1 MDNGENWELL
11 QKVFSFLLS
20 KTHIISITMSRFFQG
35 SDSDTDSSSSSD
47 EEIYSDQEDEEQ
59 SDDDLEMD
67 ENDEDE
73 SEAEG
78 SGEED
83 EGAQRRNIFLRGAVS
98 DESDEEEGKRV
109 VRSAKDKRLQEI
121 EATTKLIENGGKIND
136 WVVISNG
143 IRISYPMY
151 TDLQNLKS

>member
-1 MDNGENWELL
+1 
-11 QKVFSFLLS
+11 
-20 KTHIISITMSRFFQG
+20 MSRFFQG

-47 EEIYSDQEDEEQ
+47 EEIYSDQDDEEQ
-59 SDDDLEMD
+59 SDDDLGMD
-67 ENDEDE
+67 DEDEDE

-83 EGAQRRNIFLRGAVS
+83 QGAQRRNIFLRGAVS

-143 IRISYPMY
+143 IRIPYPMY
-151 TDLQNLKS
+151 TDL